1 MSRLTI
7 GRITPRGPAG
17 NIPAGGPR
25 ARTTTPSPIYRDK
38 KRYAGSVAGMR
49 GQRPY
54 SVSTSNVPKGPRA
67 NPFVSVQL
75 GRRLSSATAPKPAP
89 RTSLLNRVVGR
100 ARSMFGR

>member
-25 ARTTTPSPIYRDK
+25 ARTSTPSPIYRDK

-54 SVSTSNVPKGPRA
+54 SVSTSNIPKGPTRSF
-67 NPFVSVQL
+67 PSVQL
-75 GRRLSSATAPKPAP
+75 GRRMTTSTTTRPAA
-89 RTSLLNRVVGR
+89 RTSLLNRVIGR
-100 ARSMFGR
+100 ARTIFGR